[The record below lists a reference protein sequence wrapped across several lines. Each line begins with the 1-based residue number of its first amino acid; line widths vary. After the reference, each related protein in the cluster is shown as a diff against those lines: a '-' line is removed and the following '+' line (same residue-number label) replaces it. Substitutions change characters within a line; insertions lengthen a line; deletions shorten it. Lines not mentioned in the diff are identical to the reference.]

1 MKGKLDMSRRMVL
14 DEDRIMK
21 QQEKD
26 AQYYLRKYE
35 PQMEALQYSPLA
47 RVRDISSFDVCALG
61 RQLQQWEEYSG
72 HMLNESG
79 AYGTNAD
86 LGKLPTV
93 ALDIV
98 TASYGSS
105 IIPLICSTQ
114 PIDEQK
120 GIVYYKETKS
130 QTTRGNV
137 TQDNVLSTP
146 WRAPDAYPRGFAN
159 EVIAVKLADT
169 ADGDQDYTGTI
180 AGISTTNPIR
190 PNSFK
195 VKIQGTYLNIEAQDD
210 GKGNFFGIGVQ
221 GTIKYTTGEWV
232 LRLLDDPDATIAINA
247 NYGQDFEAGAAYPRI
262 IPQNNSTDIEAQIF
276 VLGSEVGMF
285 KAYAMKKRFGSIAE
299 DEMITDLT
307 NAITA
312 EVGNTLIYN
321 IEQNVTGPTVEW
333 NRTHTNY
340 SWAEHKLEL
349 KDKIVMSESNIL
361 QNAGRGNVSVI
372 IAGPTAAGYLAMLP
386 GFTRTEVNASGPAL
400 YGTLDGISVIRSP
413 QSSANRIVT
422 LYKGT
427 SMFDAAVV
435 YSPYMPLFVSNTL
448 PVPNNVLQRQ
458 GIACVWAGMK
468 VVAPAFINAVDIVA
482 A

>member
-1 MKGKLDMSRRMVL
+1 MSKRMVL
-14 DEDRIMK
+14 DEDRLM
-21 QQEKD
+21 QQLDKD
-26 AQYYLRKYE
+26 AQYYLRKYG

-47 RVRDISSFDVCALG
+47 RTRDISSFDVCALG
-61 RQLQQWEEYSG
+61 RQLQQWDDYKN
-72 HMLNESG
+72 HMLSESG
-79 AYGTNAD
+79 VYGTNAD
-86 LGKLPTV
+86 LGKLPNV

-114 PIDEQK
+114 PIDEQR
-120 GIVYYKETKS
+120 GIVYFKETKS

-137 TQDNVLSTP
+137 TEGDVLSTP
-146 WRAPDAYPRGFAN
+146 WRAPDAYPRGFSN
-159 EVIAVKLADT
+159 ENIPVSLGNFE
-169 ADGDQDYTGTI
+169 DGITSYTGTI
-180 AGISTTNPIR
+180 SGISSSNPIR
-190 PNSFK
+190 PNSFR
-195 VKIQGTYLNIEAQDD
+195 VKTTSAYLATEAQDD
-210 GKGNFFGIGVQ
+210 GKGNFFGVGIQ
-221 GTIKYTTGEWV
+221 GTINYSTGEWAIQ
-232 LRLLDDPDATIAINA
+232 LLDDPGATVPVTAS
-247 NYGQDFEAGAAYPRI
+247 YGQDFEGGAPYPRI

-307 NAITA
+307 NAMTA
-312 EVGNTLIYN
+312 EIGNTLIYML
-321 IEQNVTGPTVEW
+321 EQNVTGPTVTW
-333 NRTHTNY
+333 NRTHSGY

-349 KDKIVMSESNIL
+349 KDSILLSESNIL

-372 IAGPTAAGYLAMLP
+372 IAGSVASATLAMLP
-386 GFTRTEVNASGPAL
+386 GFQRTEVNASGPAL

-413 QSSANRIVT
+413 QSNPNRILT
-422 LYKGT
+422 IYKGT

-435 YSPYMPLFVSNTL
+435 YAPYMPLFVSNTL

-468 VVAPAFINAVDIVA
+468 VVAPAFINAVDITT
-482 A
+482 